1 MLLIKLASDL
11 RSPSLPHDRLHDQ
24 FHEPVPPMSETTAI
38 GLLAAYAVVTVLL
51 IAWRV
56 RRYDVN
62 GLAWMLY
69 CVERMFVGLMWRW
82 RSNRPC
88 PFPSDGAA
96 LVIANHSSAA
106 DPMQLW
112 MNHHLGPGRRNVRT
126 ISFMMAREYYHVTGI
141 HWICRSMRSIP
152 VSRDGKDTGPLRK
165 ALRKLQQGHMV
176 GIFPEGR
183 INVDGG
189 GILDGNLG
197 VGWLA
202 LKSRVPVY
210 PVYLENV
217 PRGPSMIA
225 PFLTRGQVRVF
236 YGDPIDLSK
245 YYDQRPKGDVLTEVT
260 ELMMTRLAELGG
272 VERIREDEV
281 EVEVEGQD
289 EGESFPATIPV
300 STVVSRAV
308 GT

>member
-1 MLLIKLASDL
+1 
-11 RSPSLPHDRLHDQ
+11 
-24 FHEPVPPMSETTAI
+24 MSESTAI
-38 GLLAAYAVVTVLL
+38 LLLSVYAVVTVWLVV
-51 IAWRV
+51 WRV

-69 CVERMFVGLMWRW
+69 CVERVFVGLMWRW
-82 RSNRPC
+82 RSDRPC

-112 MNHHLGPGRRNVRT
+112 MNHHLGSGRRNVRT
-126 ISFMMAREYYHVTGI
+126 ISFMMAKEYYNVPGI

-152 VSRDGKDTGPLRK
+152 VSRDGKDTGPLRD
-165 ALRKLQQGHMV
+165 ALRKLQKGHLV

-183 INVDGG
+183 INVDGS
-189 GILDGNLG
+189 GILDGSLG

-210 PVYLENV
+210 PVFLDNV
-217 PRGPSMIA
+217 PGGSNMIT
-225 PFLTRGQVRVF
+225 PFLTRSQVRVT
-236 YGDPIDLSK
+236 YGEPIDLSEF
-245 YYDQRPKGDVLTEVT
+245 YDQRPKGVVLEQVT

-272 VERIREDEV
+272 VERVREREVVESEPDE
-281 EVEVEGQD
+281 
-289 EGESFPATIPV
+289 SMPATIPV
-300 STVVSRAV
+300 TTVVSRAV
-308 GT
+308 GS

>member
-1 MLLIKLASDL
+1 
-11 RSPSLPHDRLHDQ
+11 
-24 FHEPVPPMSETTAI
+24 MSESTAI
-38 GLLAAYAVVTVLL
+38 LLLFVYAVVAVWL

-69 CVERMFVGLMWRW
+69 CVERVFVGLMWRW
-82 RSNRPC
+82 RSDRPC

-112 MNHHLGPGRRNVRT
+112 MNHHLGSGRRNVRT
-126 ISFMMAREYYHVTGI
+126 ISFMMAKEYYNVPGI

-152 VSRDGKDTGPLRK
+152 VSRDGKDTGPLRD
-165 ALRKLQQGHMV
+165 ALRKLQKGHLV

-183 INVDGG
+183 INVNDN
-189 GILDGNLG
+189 GILDGSLG

-210 PVYLENV
+210 PVYLDNV
-217 PRGPSMIA
+217 PGGSNMVT
-225 PFLTRGQVRVF
+225 PFLTRSQVRVI
-236 YGDPIDLSK
+236 YGEPIDLSEF
-245 YYDQRPKGDVLTEVT
+245 YDQRPKGVVLEQVT

-272 VERIREDEV
+272 VERVREREVVESEPDE
-281 EVEVEGQD
+281 
-289 EGESFPATIPV
+289 SMPATIPV
-300 STVVSRAV
+300 TTVVSRAV
-308 GT
+308 GS

>member
-1 MLLIKLASDL
+1 
-11 RSPSLPHDRLHDQ
+11 
-24 FHEPVPPMSETTAI
+24 MSESTAI
-38 GLLAAYAVVTVLL
+38 LLLFVYAVVAVWL

-69 CVERMFVGLMWRW
+69 CVERVFVGLMWRW
-82 RSNRPC
+82 RSDRPC

-112 MNHHLGPGRRNVRT
+112 MNHHLGSGRRNVRT
-126 ISFMMAREYYHVTGI
+126 ISFMMAKEYYNVPGI

-152 VSRDGKDTGPLRK
+152 VSRDGKDTGPLRD
-165 ALRKLQQGHMV
+165 ALRKLQKGHLV

-183 INVDGG
+183 INVDDN
-189 GILDGNLG
+189 GILDGSLG

-210 PVYLENV
+210 PVYLDNV
-217 PRGPSMIA
+217 PGGSNMVT
-225 PFLTRGQVRVF
+225 PFLTRSHVRVI
-236 YGDPIDLSK
+236 YGEPIDLSEF
-245 YYDQRPKGDVLTEVT
+245 YDQRPKGVVLEQVT

-272 VERIREDEV
+272 VERVREREVVESEPDE
-281 EVEVEGQD
+281 
-289 EGESFPATIPV
+289 SMPATIPV
-300 STVVSRAV
+300 TTVVSRAV
-308 GT
+308 GS

>member
-1 MLLIKLASDL
+1 
-11 RSPSLPHDRLHDQ
+11 
-24 FHEPVPPMSETTAI
+24 MSESTAI
-38 GLLAAYAVVTVLL
+38 LLLAAYVVVTVLL

-62 GLAWMLY
+62 AVAWMLY
-69 CVERMFVGLMWRW
+69 CVERMFVGIMWRW

-165 ALRKLQQGHMV
+165 ALRQLQAGHMV

-183 INVDGG
+183 INVAEN

-202 LKSRVPVY
+202 LKARVPVY

-217 PRGPSMIA
+217 PGGSNMIA
-225 PFLTRGQVRVF
+225 PFLTRGRVRVI
-236 YGDPIDLSK
+236 YGDPIDLSDF
-245 YYDQRPKGDVLTEVT
+245 YSLRPKGEVLEQVT
-260 ELMMTRLAELGG
+260 ELMMSRLAELGG
-272 VERIREDEV
+272 VDRIREGGVEEPESDDEM
-281 EVEVEGQD
+281 
-289 EGESFPATIPV
+289 PATIPV
-300 STVVSRAV
+300 TTVVSRAV

>member
-1 MLLIKLASDL
+1 
-11 RSPSLPHDRLHDQ
+11 
-24 FHEPVPPMSETTAI
+24 MSESTAI
-38 GLLAAYAVVTVLL
+38 LLLAVYAVVTVLL

-62 GLAWMLY
+62 AVAWMLY

-126 ISFMMAREYYHVTGI
+126 ISFMMAREYYQVTGI

-165 ALRKLQQGHMV
+165 ALRQLQQGHLV

-183 INVDGG
+183 INVHGN

-202 LKSRVPVY
+202 LKARVPVY

-217 PRGPSMIA
+217 PGGGNMIT
-225 PFLTRGQVRVF
+225 PFLTRGRVRVI
-236 YGDPIDLSK
+236 YGDPIDLSEF
-245 YYDQRPKGDVLTEVT
+245 YSQRPKGEVLEQVT
-260 ELMMTRLAELGG
+260 ELMMSRLAELGG
-272 VERIREDEV
+272 VDRVRGDGV
-281 EVEVEGQD
+281 E
-289 EGESFPATIPV
+289 ESAADDSMPATIPV
-300 STVVSRAV
+300 TTVVSRAV

>member
-1 MLLIKLASDL
+1 
-11 RSPSLPHDRLHDQ
+11 
-24 FHEPVPPMSETTAI
+24 MSETTAI
-38 GLLAAYAVVTVLL
+38 LLLAVYAVVTVLM

-62 GLAWMLY
+62 AVAWMLY

-96 LVIANHSSAA
+96 LVIANHSSAT

-152 VSRDGKDTGPLRK
+152 VSRDGKDTAPLRK
-165 ALRKLQQGHMV
+165 ALRTLQQGHMV

-183 INVDGG
+183 INLNGN

-202 LKSRVPVY
+202 LKGRVPVY

-217 PRGPSMIA
+217 PGGSSMVA
-225 PFLTRGQVRVF
+225 SFLTRGQVRVT
-236 YGDPIDLSK
+236 YGDPIDLSE
-245 YYDQRPKGDVLTEVT
+245 YYDQRPKGEVLAEVT

-272 VERIREDEV
+272 VERVREDGAGEP
-281 EVEVEGQD
+281 EED
-289 EGESFPATIPV
+289 ESFPATIPV
-300 STVVSRAV
+300 STVVARAV

>member
-1 MLLIKLASDL
+1 
-11 RSPSLPHDRLHDQ
+11 
-24 FHEPVPPMSETTAI
+24 MSESTAI
-38 GLLAAYAVVTVLL
+38 LLLFVYAVVAVWL

-69 CVERMFVGLMWRW
+69 CVERVFVGLMWRW
-82 RSNRPC
+82 RSDRPC

-112 MNHHLGPGRRNVRT
+112 MNHHLGSGRRNVRT
-126 ISFMMAREYYHVTGI
+126 ISFMMAKEYYNVPGI

-152 VSRDGKDTGPLRK
+152 VSRDGKDTGPLRD
-165 ALRKLQQGHMV
+165 ALRKLQKGHLV

-183 INVDGG
+183 INVDDN
-189 GILDGNLG
+189 GILDGSLG

-210 PVYLENV
+210 PVYLDNV
-217 PRGPSMIA
+217 PGGSNMVT
-225 PFLTRGQVRVF
+225 PFLTRSQVRVI
-236 YGDPIDLSK
+236 YGEPIDLSEF
-245 YYDQRPKGDVLTEVT
+245 YDQRPKGVVLEQVT

-272 VERIREDEV
+272 VERVREREVVESEPDE
-281 EVEVEGQD
+281 
-289 EGESFPATIPV
+289 SMPATIPV
-300 STVVSRAV
+300 TTVVSRAV
-308 GT
+308 GS

>member
-1 MLLIKLASDL
+1 
-11 RSPSLPHDRLHDQ
+11 
-24 FHEPVPPMSETTAI
+24 MSESTAI
-38 GLLAAYAVVTVLL
+38 LLLFVYAVVAVWL

-69 CVERMFVGLMWRW
+69 CVERVFVGLMWRW
-82 RSNRPC
+82 RSDRPC

-112 MNHHLGPGRRNVRT
+112 MNHHLGSGRRNVRT
-126 ISFMMAREYYHVTGI
+126 ISFMMAKEYYNVPGI

-152 VSRDGKDTGPLRK
+152 VSRDGKDTGPLRD
-165 ALRKLQQGHMV
+165 ALRKLQEGHLV

-183 INVDGG
+183 INVDDN
-189 GILDGNLG
+189 GILDGSLG

-210 PVYLENV
+210 PVYLDNV
-217 PRGPSMIA
+217 PGGSNMVT
-225 PFLTRGQVRVF
+225 PFLTRSQVRVI
-236 YGDPIDLSK
+236 YGEPIDLSEF
-245 YYDQRPKGDVLTEVT
+245 YDQRPKGVVLEQVT

-272 VERIREDEV
+272 VERVREREVVESEPDE
-281 EVEVEGQD
+281 
-289 EGESFPATIPV
+289 SMPATIPV
-300 STVVSRAV
+300 TTVVSRAV
-308 GT
+308 GS

>member
-1 MLLIKLASDL
+1 
-11 RSPSLPHDRLHDQ
+11 
-24 FHEPVPPMSETTAI
+24 MSESTAI
-38 GLLAAYAVVTVLL
+38 LLLSVYAVVTVWL
-51 IAWRV
+51 IVWRV

-69 CVERMFVGLMWRW
+69 CVERVFVGLMWRW
-82 RSNRPC
+82 RSDRPC

-112 MNHHLGPGRRNVRT
+112 MNHHLGSGRRNVRT
-126 ISFMMAREYYHVTGI
+126 ISFMMAKEYYNVPGI

-152 VSRDGKDTGPLRK
+152 VSRDGKDTGPLRD
-165 ALRKLQQGHMV
+165 ALRKLQKGHLV

-183 INVDGG
+183 INVDDN
-189 GILDGNLG
+189 GILDGSLG

-210 PVYLENV
+210 PVYLDNV
-217 PRGPSMIA
+217 PGGSNMIT
-225 PFLTRGQVRVF
+225 PFVTRSQVRVI
-236 YGDPIDLSK
+236 YGEPIDLSEF
-245 YYDQRPKGDVLTEVT
+245 YDQRPKGGVLEQVT

-272 VERIREDEV
+272 VERVREREVVELEPDE
-281 EVEVEGQD
+281 
-289 EGESFPATIPV
+289 SMPATIPV
-300 STVVSRAV
+300 TTVVSRAV
-308 GT
+308 GS

>member
-1 MLLIKLASDL
+1 
-11 RSPSLPHDRLHDQ
+11 
-24 FHEPVPPMSETTAI
+24 MSESTAI
-38 GLLAAYAVVTVLL
+38 LLLAVYAVVTVLL

-56 RRYDVN
+56 RRYDVDAV
-62 GLAWMLY
+62 AWMLY

-126 ISFMMAREYYHVTGI
+126 ISFMMAREYYEVTGI

-165 ALRKLQQGHMV
+165 ALRQLQQGHLV

-183 INVDGG
+183 INVHGN

-202 LKSRVPVY
+202 LKARVPVY

-217 PRGPSMIA
+217 PGGRNMIA
-225 PFLTRGQVRVF
+225 PFLTRGRVRVI
-236 YGDPIDLSK
+236 YGDPIDLSEF
-245 YYDQRPKGDVLTEVT
+245 YSQRPKGEVLEQVT
-260 ELMMTRLAELGG
+260 ELMMSRLAELGG
-272 VERIREDEV
+272 VDRVREDGV
-281 EVEVEGQD
+281 E
-289 EGESFPATIPV
+289 ESEADDSMPATIPV
-300 STVVSRAV
+300 TTVVSRAV

>member
-1 MLLIKLASDL
+1 
-11 RSPSLPHDRLHDQ
+11 
-24 FHEPVPPMSETTAI
+24 MSESTAI
-38 GLLAAYAVVTVLL
+38 LLLSVYAVVTVWL
-51 IAWRV
+51 IVWRV

-69 CVERMFVGLMWRW
+69 CVERVFVGLMWRW
-82 RSNRPC
+82 RSDRPC

-112 MNHHLGPGRRNVRT
+112 MNHHLGSGRRNVRT
-126 ISFMMAREYYHVTGI
+126 ISFMMAKEYYNVPGI

-152 VSRDGKDTGPLRK
+152 VSRDGKDTGPLRD
-165 ALRKLQQGHMV
+165 ALRKLQKGHLV

-183 INVDGG
+183 INVDGS
-189 GILDGNLG
+189 GILDGSLG

-210 PVYLENV
+210 PVFLGNV
-217 PRGPSMIA
+217 PGGSNMIT
-225 PFLTRGQVRVF
+225 PFLTRSQVRVT
-236 YGDPIDLSK
+236 YGEPIDLSEF
-245 YYDQRPKGDVLTEVT
+245 YDQRPKGVVLEQVT

-272 VERIREDEV
+272 VERVREREVVELEPDE
-281 EVEVEGQD
+281 
-289 EGESFPATIPV
+289 SMPATIPV
-300 STVVSRAV
+300 TTVVSRAV
-308 GT
+308 GS

>member
-1 MLLIKLASDL
+1 
-11 RSPSLPHDRLHDQ
+11 
-24 FHEPVPPMSETTAI
+24 MSESTAI
-38 GLLAAYAVVTVLL
+38 LLLAVYAAVTVLL

-56 RRYDVN
+56 RRYDVDAV
-62 GLAWMLY
+62 AWMLY

-126 ISFMMAREYYHVTGI
+126 ISFMMAREYYHVRGV
-141 HWICRSMRSIP
+141 HWIFRSMRSIP
-152 VSRDGKDTGPLRK
+152 VSRDGKDAGPLRT
-165 ALRKLQQGHMV
+165 ALRQLQQGHMV

-183 INVDGG
+183 INVNGN
-189 GILDGNLG
+189 GILDGTLG

-202 LKSRVPVY
+202 LKARVPVY
-210 PVYLENV
+210 PVYLDNV
-217 PRGPSMIA
+217 PGGANMIA
-225 PFLTRGQVRVF
+225 PFLTRGRVRVI
-236 YGDPIDLSK
+236 YGDPIDLSEF
-245 YYDQRPKGDVLTEVT
+245 YSQRPKGEVLEQVT
-260 ELMMTRLAELGG
+260 ELMMSRLAELGG
-272 VERIREDEV
+272 VDRVREDGV
-281 EVEVEGQD
+281 EEPEAD
-289 EGESFPATIPV
+289 DAMPATIPV
-300 STVVSRAV
+300 TTVVSRAV

>member
-1 MLLIKLASDL
+1 
-11 RSPSLPHDRLHDQ
+11 
-24 FHEPVPPMSETTAI
+24 MSESTAI
-38 GLLAAYAVVTVLL
+38 LLLFVYAVVAVCL

-69 CVERMFVGLMWRW
+69 CVERVFVGLMWRW
-82 RSNRPC
+82 RSDRPC

-112 MNHHLGPGRRNVRT
+112 MNHHLGSGRRNVRT
-126 ISFMMAREYYHVTGI
+126 ISFMMAKEYYNVPGI

-152 VSRDGKDTGPLRK
+152 VSRDGKDTGPLRD
-165 ALRKLQQGHMV
+165 ALRKLQKGHLV

-183 INVDGG
+183 INVNDN
-189 GILDGNLG
+189 GILDGSLG

-210 PVYLENV
+210 PVYLDNV
-217 PRGPSMIA
+217 PGGSNMVT
-225 PFLTRGQVRVF
+225 PFLTRSQVRVI
-236 YGDPIDLSK
+236 YGEPIDLSEF
-245 YYDQRPKGDVLTEVT
+245 YDQRPKGVVLEQVT

-272 VERIREDEV
+272 VERVREREVVELEPDE
-281 EVEVEGQD
+281 
-289 EGESFPATIPV
+289 SMPATIPV
-300 STVVSRAV
+300 TTVVSRAV
-308 GT
+308 GS

>member
-1 MLLIKLASDL
+1 
-11 RSPSLPHDRLHDQ
+11 
-24 FHEPVPPMSETTAI
+24 MSESTAI
-38 GLLAAYAVVTVLL
+38 LLLFVYAVVAVWL

-69 CVERMFVGLMWRW
+69 CVERVFVGLMWRW
-82 RSNRPC
+82 RSDRPC

-112 MNHHLGPGRRNVRT
+112 MNHHLGSGRRNVRT
-126 ISFMMAREYYHVTGI
+126 ISFMMAKEYYNVPGI

-152 VSRDGKDTGPLRK
+152 VSRDGKDTGPLRD
-165 ALRKLQQGHMV
+165 ALRKLQEGHLV

-183 INVDGG
+183 INVDDN
-189 GILDGNLG
+189 GILDGSLG

-210 PVYLENV
+210 PVYLDNV
-217 PRGPSMIA
+217 PGGSNMVT
-225 PFLTRGQVRVF
+225 PFLTRSHVRVI
-236 YGDPIDLSK
+236 YGEPIDLSEF
-245 YYDQRPKGDVLTEVT
+245 YDQRPKGVVLEQVT

-272 VERIREDEV
+272 VERVREREVVESEPDE
-281 EVEVEGQD
+281 
-289 EGESFPATIPV
+289 SMPATIPV
-300 STVVSRAV
+300 TTVVSRAV
-308 GT
+308 GS

>member
-1 MLLIKLASDL
+1 
-11 RSPSLPHDRLHDQ
+11 
-24 FHEPVPPMSETTAI
+24 MSESTAI
-38 GLLAAYAVVTVLL
+38 LLLSVYAVVTVWLVV
-51 IAWRV
+51 WRV

-69 CVERMFVGLMWRW
+69 CVERVFVGLMWRW
-82 RSNRPC
+82 RSDRPC

-112 MNHHLGPGRRNVRT
+112 MNHHLGSGRRNVRT
-126 ISFMMAREYYHVTGI
+126 ISFMMAKEYYNVPGI

-152 VSRDGKDTGPLRK
+152 VSRDGKDTGPLRD
-165 ALRKLQQGHMV
+165 ALRKLQKGHLV

-183 INVDGG
+183 INVDGS
-189 GILDGNLG
+189 GILDGSLG

-210 PVYLENV
+210 PVYLGNV
-217 PRGPSMIA
+217 PGGSNMVT
-225 PFLTRGQVRVF
+225 PFLTRSQVRVT
-236 YGDPIDLSK
+236 YGEPIDLSEF
-245 YYDQRPKGDVLTEVT
+245 YDQRPKGVVLEQVT

-272 VERIREDEV
+272 VERVREREVVELEPDE
-281 EVEVEGQD
+281 
-289 EGESFPATIPV
+289 SMPATIPV
-300 STVVSRAV
+300 TTVVSRAV
-308 GT
+308 GS

>member
-1 MLLIKLASDL
+1 
-11 RSPSLPHDRLHDQ
+11 
-24 FHEPVPPMSETTAI
+24 MSESTAI
-38 GLLAAYAVVTVLL
+38 LLLFVYAVVAVWL

-69 CVERMFVGLMWRW
+69 CVERVFVGLMWRW
-82 RSNRPC
+82 RSDRPC

-112 MNHHLGPGRRNVRT
+112 MNHHLGSGRRNVRT
-126 ISFMMAREYYHVTGI
+126 ISFMMAKEYYNVPGI

-152 VSRDGKDTGPLRK
+152 VSRDGKDTGPLRD
-165 ALRKLQQGHMV
+165 ALRKLQKGHLV

-183 INVDGG
+183 INVDGS
-189 GILDGNLG
+189 GILDGSLG

-210 PVYLENV
+210 PVYLDNV
-217 PRGPSMIA
+217 PGGSNMVT
-225 PFLTRGQVRVF
+225 PFLTRSQVRVT
-236 YGDPIDLSK
+236 YGEPIDLSEF
-245 YYDQRPKGDVLTEVT
+245 YDQRPKGVVLEQVT

-272 VERIREDEV
+272 VERVREREVVESEPDE
-281 EVEVEGQD
+281 
-289 EGESFPATIPV
+289 SMPATIPV
-300 STVVSRAV
+300 TTVVSRAV
-308 GT
+308 GS

>member
-1 MLLIKLASDL
+1 
-11 RSPSLPHDRLHDQ
+11 
-24 FHEPVPPMSETTAI
+24 MSESTAI
-38 GLLAAYAVVTVLL
+38 LLLFVYAVVAVWL

-69 CVERMFVGLMWRW
+69 CVERVFVGLMWRW
-82 RSNRPC
+82 RSDRPC

-112 MNHHLGPGRRNVRT
+112 MNHHLGSGRRNVRT
-126 ISFMMAREYYHVTGI
+126 ISFMMAKEYYNVPGI

-152 VSRDGKDTGPLRK
+152 VSRDGKDTGPLRD
-165 ALRKLQQGHMV
+165 ALRKLQEGHLV

-183 INVDGG
+183 INVDDN
-189 GILDGNLG
+189 GILDGSLG

-210 PVYLENV
+210 PVYLDNV
-217 PRGPSMIA
+217 PGGSNMVT
-225 PFLTRGQVRVF
+225 PFLTRSQVRVI
-236 YGDPIDLSK
+236 YGEPIDLSK
-245 YYDQRPKGDVLTEVT
+245 FYDQRPKGVVLEQVT

-272 VERIREDEV
+272 VERVREREVVESEPDE
-281 EVEVEGQD
+281 
-289 EGESFPATIPV
+289 SMPATIPV
-300 STVVSRAV
+300 TTVVSRAV
-308 GT
+308 GS